1 MSQGNIKPGAGKT
14 LAGCLLA
21 VLLALIA
28 PVLVMTELLSL
39 MMVVLLPSVG
49 VVFLYRWAGRFP
61 ALLCGALQLAVSAAY
76 LGGTFMWMTL
86 LMMLTPLVLLFRSE
100 SKPFFVQL
108 RIAIVGFGAG
118 VLASVLL
125 LYLSYG
131 GNMIERMLME
141 LPAAVRELPQ
151 ESLRTVSESV
161 SLALGRKATVE
172 EFYELFDQM
181 IAQLIPFYQQNLPGL
196 IFSGALLTAVLCA
209 GLNAWMRHRRGL
221 DAPGSYLP
229 LREWALPASTTGGLL
244 LIEAVSYA
252 LELLGMKNAE
262 TLFYTVYSIAVTAFA
277 IQAVTSLA
285 RRTHAGPA
293 GRGTKIAAGIGVV
306 VLCLLGGMG
315 VLALYGCAS
324 AILGSR
330 GALRQRM
337 KNNGDNDSRFGGGE

>member
-118 VLASVLL
+118 VLA
-125 LYLSYG
+125 LSRYCFT
-131 GNMIERMLME
+131 RSHS
-141 LPAAVRELPQ
+141 R
-151 ESLRTVSESV
+151 
-161 SLALGRKATVE
+161 
-172 EFYELFDQM
+172 F
-181 IAQLIPFYQQNLPGL
+181 
-196 IFSGALLTAVLCA
+196 
-209 GLNAWMRHRRGL
+209 
-221 DAPGSYLP
+221 
-229 LREWALPASTTGGLL
+229 
-244 LIEAVSYA
+244 
-252 LELLGMKNAE
+252 
-262 TLFYTVYSIAVTAFA
+262 
-277 IQAVTSLA
+277 
-285 RRTHAGPA
+285 
-293 GRGTKIAAGIGVV
+293 
-306 VLCLLGGMG
+306 
-315 VLALYGCAS
+315 S
-324 AILGSR
+324 AISTSNSSR
-330 GALRQRM
+330 HSGLRLET
-337 KNNGDNDSRFGGGE
+337 SSSSISASPAP